1 MFNRTLTGQGQQ
13 SVNLY
18 KSSGWSNMACL
29 GVFLDAGCTRCIAAQ
44 RKQNVKE
51 GGKTSVPLAP
61 TFHRRRERVVT
72 IETWLHWGFFM
83 TERECYWDMVIE
95 HCFSNC
101 WIGGERAKAWFK
113 GSLLSDF
120 QQGVSQDTVTRVH
133 KTEATRD
140 NEFKLF
146 LT

>member
-18 KSSGWSNMACL
+18 KSSGCSNMARL

-61 TFHRRRERVVT
+61 TFQRRRERVVT
-72 IETWLHWGFFM
+72 IETWLH
-83 TERECYWDMVIE
+83 
-95 HCFSNC
+95 
-101 WIGGERAKAWFK
+101 
-113 GSLLSDF
+113 
-120 QQGVSQDTVTRVH
+120 
-133 KTEATRD
+133 
-140 NEFKLF
+140 
-146 LT
+146 